1 MMMLYWCTDET
12 SSMQGGSSALSRGRP
27 TVNQV
32 RISPVGGF
40 HGLRSVLGVSF
51 SALTLLV
58 GCQEG
63 CPVHKGP
70 VLPVSKGSVPEQ
82 LEEGKL
88 MEKRLTQA

>member
-1 MMMLYWCTDET
+1 M
-12 SSMQGGSSALSRGRP
+12 
-27 TVNQV
+27 NQV

-40 HGLRSVLGVSF
+40 HGLTSVLGVFF

-82 LEEGKL
+82 LGGRKTDGEAADPGSTGKYQ
-88 MEKRLTQA
+88 TCIIIPD